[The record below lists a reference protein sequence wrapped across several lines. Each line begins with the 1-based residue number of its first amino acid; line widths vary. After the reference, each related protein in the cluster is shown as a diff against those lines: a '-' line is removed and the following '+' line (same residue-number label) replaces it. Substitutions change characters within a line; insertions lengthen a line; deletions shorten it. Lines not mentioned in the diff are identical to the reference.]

1 MEKLSNEIT
10 VTSGQEEIAIHRIT
24 PWKVNGSFLAVHANL
39 YKIPLYVVLVG

>member
-24 PWKVNGSFLAVHANL
+24 PGKVNGNFLVVHSNL
-39 YKIPLYVVLVG
+39 